1 MYFANSIRTVAVIA
15 LVALAAACVKK
26 EASFAQDVQPILKK
40 NCLSCHSPSGQ
51 GYAASGFSVES
62 YADVMKGTKNGPV
75 ILPGYSISSTMA
87 RLIEHKADP
96 SIYMPRGK
104 PQLAKE
110 DLETIKA
117 WINQGAKNN

>member
-15 LVALAAACVKK
+15 VVVLSAACVK
-26 EASFAQDVQPILKK
+26 EPSFAKDVHPILKK
-40 NCLSCHSPSGQ
+40 NCLGCHSPAGE

-75 ILPGYSISSTMA
+75 ILPGSSISSTME

-96 SIYMPRGK
+96 SIHMPRGK
-104 PQLAKE
+104 PQLSRQ
-110 DLETIKA
+110 DLDTIEA
-117 WINQGAKNN
+117 WIDQGAKNN